1 MDGCPEELMQSETS
15 ETPGPPLMFLRAST
29 EGEAAAAL
37 FTASPT
43 QFDLERG
50 KGVPAGSGA
59 GEHAA

>member
-1 MDGCPEELMQSETS
+1 MQSETSETS

-29 EGEAAAAL
+29 EGEAAAAAAAL

-43 QFDLERG
+43 HLDLERG

-59 GEHAA
+59 DAHAA